1 MDNNC
6 DGLVDDVY
14 VFGGFQQP
22 INSDGSSIFKAGRT
36 IPVKVRLADCD
47 GVTVTDSTV
56 SIAVEKI
63 LDAVLGTVEEL
74 AFDSSGNANTG
85 TLFRYDDTDEQY
97 IYNLSTRSLS
107 TGTYRI
113 HVICDKAQSCSVDV
127 SLK

>member
-1 MDNNC
+1 M
-6 DGLVDDVY
+6 
-14 VFGGFQQP
+14 
-22 INSDGSSIFKAGRT
+22 
-36 IPVKVRLADCD
+36 
-47 GVTVTDSTV
+47 TVTDATV

-63 LDAVLGTVEEL
+63 LDIVLGTVEEL

-85 TLFRYDDTDEQY
+85 ALFRYDDTEEQY

-113 HVICDKAQSCSVDV
+113 HVICDKAPSCSVDV